1 MEAGVAPDLIRL
13 SVGIEDVNDIINDLE
28 QAMAKM

>member
-13 SVGIEDVNDIINDLE
+13 SVGIEDVTDIIADLE